1 MTNPFPSLP
10 PASPPIVGDA
20 PDQALLSEDQDASF
34 PPLAAAST
42 FDSRSTTIALP
53 ERYQLKILGY
63 SERDISGAEK
73 ELHDRAITPRMD
85 QILKVLADKRVDITT
100 TFAPVTQAIT
110 DTPGVK
116 AKVLMAREVMELA
129 RSIHKGVLREI
140 HKHYSSAWPDKQK
153 VAELVSQWPESL
165 KESATYIRY
174 YWPVLSVGL
183 KTRELLCNFNSAD
196 SNVAFSYGDY
206 CPGVTWRI
214 RDDIPFRIE
223 VADLKDIEKYSQE
236 KFQKL
241 YGEHSRQ
248 IQDLIKNYPAD
259 AKSIKRGM
267 YLNFSVFFRLV
278 SDIWLDALSAGN
290 TGAMDRVS
298 HLMVSSTYWLHS
310 SSDVLYL
317 ERYRDSL
324 DVRLMHAHSL
334 NHEDLS
340 ALAFHLVTYP
350 RKWQENY
357 KHIFRQLLN
366 HAFSS
371 QESRLM
377 NHFDEWGAD
386 PVSQLKVSRWVES
399 ELIPDTAR
407 TLHFLKD
414 IAQYI
419 DEHKSRF
426 LHGMAFSSQSIECG
440 EYFDKGTG
448 QLLSPITATDL
459 SNSFPLEET
468 REVLTDFFRGKA
480 S

>member
-1 MTNPFPSLP
+1 MANPFPSLP
-10 PASPPIVGDA
+10 PAPPPVVGSSPET
-20 PDQALLSEDQDASF
+20 LLSADQGASC
-34 PPLAAAST
+34 PPPATAST
-42 FDSRSTTIALP
+42 FDSRSTAIALS
-53 ERYQLKILGY
+53 ERYQLQILGY

-110 DTPGVK
+110 DTPGIK
-116 AKVLMAREVMELA
+116 AKVSMAREVMEFA
-129 RSIHKGVLREI
+129 KSIHKGVVSEI
-140 HKHYSSAWPDKQK
+140 HKHYSSAWPDKQT

-165 KESATYIRY
+165 QESATYIRY
-174 YWPVLSVGL
+174 YWPVLTVGVN
-183 KTRELLCNFNSAD
+183 TRELLCNFNSAD
-196 SNVAFSYGDY
+196 SNVAFSYGDC

-236 KFQKL
+236 KLQKL
-241 YGEHSRQ
+241 YGEYSRQ
-248 IQDLIKNYPAD
+248 IQDLVKNYPAD

-278 SDIWLDALSAGN
+278 SDIWLDALSSGN
-290 TGAMDRVS
+290 TGTMDRVS

-310 SSDVLYL
+310 SSDLYL

-324 DVRLMHAHSL
+324 DVRLMYAHSL
-334 NHEDLS
+334 NYEDLS
-340 ALAFHLVTYP
+340 ALAFHLVTHP

-357 KHIFRQLLN
+357 KHIFRQLLS
-366 HAFSS
+366 HVFSS

-377 NHFDEWGAD
+377 NHFDDWGAD
-386 PVSQLKVSRWVES
+386 PVSQLKVSRWAES

-419 DEHKSRF
+419 DEHKARC
-426 LHGMAFSSQSIECG
+426 LRGMAFSSQSIEYG
-440 EYFDKGTG
+440 EYFEKGTG

-468 REVLTDFFRGKA
+468 RGVLTDFFRGKA